1 MKNNNIRPELSFTLS
16 SMTSLWL
23 SLEQKM
29 ALQWQYELSDLAA
42 LAKMVPSLAASA
54 RLGLLPSAI
63 AQGFY
68 SYALFLAQINANRPR
83 FNQNPSPELA
93 PELEPKLDL
102 PKPRPY
108 TYAPKL
114 RPDYY

>member
-1 MKNNNIRPELSFTLS
+1 MRNSQIRPKNAFTLS
-16 SMTSLWL
+16 NMAEILL

-29 ALQWQYELSDLAA
+29 ALQWQHELSDLAA
-42 LAKMVPSLAASA
+42 LAKMAPSMASSA
-54 RLGLLPSAI
+54 RLGLSQSAM

-68 SYALFLAQINANRPR
+68 GYALFLAQICANRPR
-83 FNQNPSPELA
+83 FNPNPEHKLA

-108 TYAPKL
+108 NLYQN
-114 RPDYY
+114 